1 MIQRIQTI
9 WLFLVAVLGILMY
22 LPVTEKTELTPT
34 FPYVLL
40 LGIECGL
47 IVALSI
53 FSIFRYKKRRLQ
65 IQLGYWTLLLWVLV
79 YVTIFLNVWWYGI
92 EKIVAWKLPALFPL
106 IAIVFTLLAIQAIK
120 KDEKLVRSLDRLR

>member
-1 MIQRIQTI
+1 
-9 WLFLVAVLGILMY
+9 MY
-22 LPVTEKTELTPT
+22 LPVAEKTEPTPA
-34 FPYVLL
+34 FPYAFL

-65 IQLGYWTLLLWVLV
+65 IRLGYWNLLLLVMV
-79 YVTIFLNVWWYGI
+79 YVTIFFNVWWYGM

-120 KDEKLVRSLDRLR
+120 